1 MTENV
6 KIGQCASTKNG
17 FKEEGSSHP
26 DVWGEFTL
34 KMPEDAKAGDLIK
47 YKIAGWDNVGKDS
60 GNPYINLR
68 ISEKIPNNA
77 EEGNNTAK
85 KTLI

>member
-1 MTENV
+1 
-6 KIGQCASTKNG
+6 
-17 FKEEGSSHP
+17 
-26 DVWGEFTL
+26 
-34 KMPEDAKAGDLIK
+34 MPEDAKAGDLIK